1 MIKLRRSHLFP
12 APESADDTD
21 TITALDGEIRITQQ
35 ADFDEAELMLLQGF
49 RDATFPLDSW
59 VR

>member
-1 MIKLRRSHLFP
+1 MIKLKRSHLLP
-12 APESADDTD
+12 ASESADD

-35 ADFDEAELMLLQGF
+35 EDFDEAELMLLQGF

>member
-1 MIKLRRSHLFP
+1 MIKLKRSHLFP
-12 APESADDTD
+12 APESADD

-35 ADFDEAELMLLQGF
+35 EDFDEAELMFLQGF